1 MNAQAKARGQV
12 GSVLKSTGALL
23 GFLLLTFCAPALGA
37 FSMPGAWYATLN
49 KPSWNPPAWIFGPV
63 WTLLYLSMAIAAW
76 WVWRQGGWKLQSGA
90 LRLYGVQLV
99 LNAIWTPLFF
109 GLHRPGWA
117 FVEILLLL
125 TAVVATTRAFWR
137 TSRFAGALL
146 VPYVLWVSFAS
157 VLNGTLW
164 WLNRG

>member
-1 MNAQAKARGQV
+1 MNAQAQARGQV

-63 WTLLYLSMAIAAW
+63 WTLLYLSMAIAVW
-76 WVWRQGGWKLQSGA
+76 WVWRQGGWKHQSRA
-90 LRLYGVQLV
+90 LGLYVVQLV

-125 TAVVATTRAFWR
+125 AAVVATTRAFWK
-137 TSRFAGALL
+137 TSSFAGALL